1 MYKRQ
6 DKEWWIE
13 KGLKAEGHF
22 IRIAEQ
28 RFGIN
33 ISINPEKK
41 VNKYSPD
48 LLLPNGYRADLKTV
62 RTPFFK
68 AGDYGMDPSSTVT
81 FNHKDYIRYLSKN
94 FYRAFFILFWC
105 EWNSET
111 RYGIHVNQMDS
122 LFCASIH
129 DIDRLI
135 TTNKSY
141 CHYYKKRKRDTGF
154 NAKASWLINLD
165 DIHEVAN
172 GELFPL
178 SFSLDHSEAD

>member
-1 MYKRQ
+1 MNLHNTE

-41 VNKYSPD
+41 ANKYSPD

-94 FYRAFFILFWC
+94 FYRAFFILFLSQFIC
-105 EWNSET
+105 FFSFFLHFSSE
-111 RYGIHVNQMDS
+111 YPKDFKVYIVGS
-122 LFCASIH
+122 SG
-129 DIDRLI
+129 
-135 TTNKSY
+135 
-141 CHYYKKRKRDTGF
+141 RKRWKSSKF
-154 NAKASWLINLD
+154 SMH
-165 DIHEVAN
+165 HEI
-172 GELFPL
+172 
-178 SFSLDHSEAD
+178 S